1 MGLKALEIS
10 QFERQ
15 LIARI
20 VAEATDQGVSRRALG
35 SRAGLSVGRALRIL
49 AGEASCSMTAFEAL
63 CDALGLEMWRVVQE
77 VETGASAPGGSLAVV
92 PGYGADVGAVT
103 GDAYEVPYAALD
115 TGTDPDDEAVQMMEA
130 P

>member
-20 VAEATDQGVSRRALG
+20 VAEATDQGVSR
-35 SRAGLSVGRALRIL
+35 RALRIL

-92 PGYGADVGAVT
+92 PGYGADIDAVT
-103 GDAYEVPYAALD
+103 EDVYAVPYAALD
-115 TGTDPDDEAVQMMEA
+115 TGTDPGDEAVQMMEA